1 MRVLLVQTG
10 RNNYMYG
17 QLKMYKE
24 LVLVK
29 DINGFWS
36 CVLCFTCTHEK
47 NIIENDQAISLIRNT
62 YPALTNCEFVVEG
75 NEIFALTEQRI
86 SPVNVK
92 EGCQ

>member
-1 MRVLLVQTG
+1 
-10 RNNYMYG
+10 
-17 QLKMYKE
+17 MYKE

-47 NIIENDQAISLIRNT
+47 HLNDNQEAITLIKKT
-62 YPALTNCEFVVEG
+62 YPALADCEFTVEG

-86 SPVNVK
+86 TAVNVK